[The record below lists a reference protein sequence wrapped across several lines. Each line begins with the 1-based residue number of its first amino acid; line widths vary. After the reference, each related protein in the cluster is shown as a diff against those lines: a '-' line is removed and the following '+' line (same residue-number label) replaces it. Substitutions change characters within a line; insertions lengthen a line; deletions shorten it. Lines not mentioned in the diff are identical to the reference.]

1 MSMWA
6 QILWCVGSV
15 LAFRIF
21 LAGYCKQVEN
31 KKRLAHAA
39 GMMLAYTAM
48 LMWMIYMA
56 GETLFA
62 RASVKEFRIYICAM
76 VFTVNIVIGFITI
89 VYCSTARK
97 RTLSNREKIM
107 LKDL

>member
-1 MSMWA
+1 MSTLI
-6 QILWCVGSV
+6 QTLWFVGSV

-21 LAGYCKQVEN
+21 LAGFCKQVED
-31 KKRLAHAA
+31 KKRLAYAA
-39 GMMLAYTAM
+39 GMMLAYTAI

-56 GETLFA
+56 GETIFA
-62 RASVKEFRIYICAM
+62 QMQAKDFSIYTCTIIFA
-76 VFTVNIVIGFITI
+76 VNIVIGFFTI